1 MNVCRPFIMRP
12 VATWLMMVALVLC
25 GALSYRLLPRAPLPE
40 VDYPTLQVSA
50 TYPGASPELM
60 ASTVV
65 APLERNFGAMP
76 GLLEMSST
84 SAPGMAVINLRFALD
99 VGLDSAE
106 QSVQAA
112 IAAAASFLPSDLPS
126 PPTYS
131 KVNAADAPVI
141 TLAVTSPTLPLTDV
155 QDWVETRLT
164 PRLSQ
169 ISGVGRVS
177 ASGGNRPAIR
187 IDVDIDALTARG
199 LGLEHIH
206 AAIAAATSNQ
216 AKGNLEGFGRS
227 YSIEADNQPK
237 DLEDYRDLVITHV
250 NHSPLRLKDVAHV
263 TRAAEDAHLAA
274 WANGEPAILVSVQR
288 QPGANVIDVV
298 EEIRRVLPLI
308 SDASSAIDVSI
319 QSDRTSTIRSS
330 IEGTEFELMLAIAL
344 VVMVIFLF
352 LRTFSGTLIPSLAVP
367 VSLVGTF
374 GAMYLAEFSI
384 NNLTLMALTIATG
397 FVVDDAIVMIEN
409 VSRHIEEGSSPLQ
422 AALDGSKQISF
433 TIISL
438 TFSLL
443 AVLIP
448 LLFMADVVGRL
459 FREFAITLAVS
470 ILISAFVSL
479 TFTPMLCAR
488 LLRPSTTAHPAS
500 PTARHGQSTNL
511 LDAIIGYYATALD
524 WVLKKRR
531 TSLLVVVATF
541 ALTAALAVIVPK
553 GFFPIQDTGIIQ
565 VATEADPGVSFT
577 ALSDRQQAV
586 TAVIQQD
593 PDVRTVSSIVG
604 IDETNLAT
612 NTGRLLIELHPH
624 ETRTST
630 AADVAKRLEHVTA
643 SIPGITVHAQPVQDL
658 KVDDRWSHGQYL
670 YTLAS
675 PNPIHLAQAS
685 SVLEERL
692 QELPQLSQVFNTLD
706 DGGFSVVVNVDRDR
720 ASNLGVSNATIN
732 AALYNAFGQRFVSTV
747 FTQSNQYRVVLGI
760 DADPGVGLANLERLY
775 VTGSHGRRVPLSS
788 VTHVEERHGRLAI
801 HREQQFE
808 AATLSFNLA
817 PGHSLGEAVEATEEM
832 RATSDLPQSVT
843 AQFQGAA
850 LAFQKALENE
860 LFLILAA
867 LITMYIVLGVLYE
880 SFVHPITVLATLPSA
895 GVGALL
901 ALLFTRT
908 ELTVIAIIGIVL
920 LIGIVQKNAIMII
933 DFALEA
939 QRAGS
944 TAYAAV
950 TRACVLRFRPILMT
964 TLAALFSAVPL
975 VMGSGPGSELRQPL
989 GIVMIGGLL
998 LSQLLT
1004 LFTTPVIY
1012 LALDNVNRRLA
1023 STPNDTRATA
1033 RA

>member
-50 TYPGASPELM
+50 TYPGAGPELM

-112 IAAAASFLPSDLPS
+112 IAAAASFLPPNLPS

-141 TLAVTSPTLPLTDV
+141 TLAVMSPTLPLTEV
-155 QDWVETRLT
+155 QDWVETRLS
-164 PRLSQ
+164 PRLAQ

-177 ASGGNRPAIR
+177 TSGGNRPAIR
-187 IDVDIDALTARG
+187 VEVDVEALTARK

-206 AAIAAATSNQ
+206 ASIAAATSNQ

-237 DLEDYRDLVITHV
+237 DLEDYRDLVIAHV
-250 NHSPLRLKDVAHV
+250 NHSPLRLGDVAHV
-263 TRAAEDAHLAA
+263 TRAAENTHLAA

-298 EEIRRVLPLI
+298 ADIRRVLPLV
-308 SDASSAIDVSI
+308 SDASSAIDVTI
-319 QSDRTSTIRSS
+319 QSDRTLTIRSS

-374 GAMYLAEFSI
+374 AAMYLAGFSI

-409 VSRHIEEGSSPLQ
+409 VSRHIENGSSPLQ

-438 TFSLL
+438 TLSLL

-448 LLFMADVVGRL
+448 LLFMADIVGRL
-459 FREFAITLAVS
+459 FREFAVTLAVS

-488 LLRPSTTAHPAS
+488 LLKSSSAHRHRS
-500 PTARHGQSTNL
+500 PDF
-511 LDAIIGYYATALD
+511 LDAVIASYGTALD
-524 WVLKKRR
+524 WVLKKQR
-531 TSLLVVVATF
+531 TSLFVVAATF
-541 ALTAALAVIVPK
+541 ALTAALAVSVPK

-565 VATEADPGVSFT
+565 LATEADPGVSFC
-577 ALSDRQQAV
+577 ALSEQQRAV
-586 TAVIQQD
+586 AAVIQKD
-593 PDVRTVSSIVG
+593 PNVRTVSSIVG

-612 NTGRLLIELHPH
+612 NTGRILVELNSYD
-624 ETRTST
+624 TRAAT
-630 AADVAKRLEHVTA
+630 ASAVARRLEEMAA

-675 PNPIHLAQAS
+675 PNPAHLAQAT
-685 SVLEERL
+685 SVLEERM
-692 QELPQLSQVFNTLD
+692 QRLPHLSHVFNDLD
-706 DGGFSVVVNVDRDR
+706 NGGFSLVVNVDRDR
-720 ASNLGVSNATIN
+720 ASHLGVSNASIN
-732 AALYNAFGQRFVSTV
+732 EALYNAFGQRFVSTV

-760 DADPGVGLANLERLY
+760 DADPNVGLANLERLH
-775 VTGSHGRRVPLSS
+775 VTGSQGRRVPLSS
-788 VTHVEERHGRLAI
+788 VTRVTERHGRLAI

-817 PGHSLGEAVEATEEM
+817 PGHSLGEAVEAIEEV

-867 LITMYIVLGVLYE
+867 LITMYIVLGILYE

-895 GVGALL
+895 GIGALL

-933 DFALEA
+933 DFALEE

-944 TAYAAV
+944 TAYDAV

-964 TLAALFSAVPL
+964 TLAALLSAVPL
-975 VMGSGPGSELRQPL
+975 VLGTGPGSELRQPL

-1012 LALDNVNRRLA
+1012 LALDDVTRRLA
-1023 STPNDTRATA
+1023 SSPATDA
-1033 RA
+1033 QAIAHV